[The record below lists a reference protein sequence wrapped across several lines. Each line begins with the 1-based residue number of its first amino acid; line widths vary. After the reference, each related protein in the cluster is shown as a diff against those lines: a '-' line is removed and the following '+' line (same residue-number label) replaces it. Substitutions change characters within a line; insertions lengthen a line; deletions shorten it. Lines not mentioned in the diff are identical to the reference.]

1 MTLTG
6 IAGALTTR
14 ARLEEMDKADLVDLA
29 LKQAQAL
36 RQMECRVDHLAEA
49 RDHYR
54 RMNQHHRGEMEH
66 AISRAHREFRFRRIL
81 AREWAAAGRKV
92 QLLSRSLQAMQLA
105 HLEQMEFQ
113 RGIADAALRVAE
125 VARSQSSGIGL

>member
-1 MTLTG
+1 MQTTG

-14 ARLEEMDKADLVDLA
+14 ARLDEMDPSELVELA
-29 LKQAQAL
+29 LAQAARIRDL
-36 RQMECRVDHLAEA
+36 ECRVDHVTEA
-49 RDHYR
+49 RDHYQR
-54 RMNQHHRGEMEH
+54 QNRHHRAEMER
-66 AISRAHREFRFRRIL
+66 AIARAQSENRFRRTL

-92 QLLSRSLQAMQLA
+92 HLLSRSLQAMQLA

-113 RGIADAALRVAE
+113 RGIADAAIRVAE